1 MPKLN
6 IFIVED
12 EPCIARVLKQ
22 TVQYIGHHVCGMATS
37 FDGAVKGL
45 QHAGADLIITDIM
58 LEGEKTGVD
67 LAKYINK
74 YLKIPIVFQ
83 SSVIDQLVIDEALK
97 TDPLVFMPK
106 PLSSRILIDAIAA
119 GV

>member
-1 MPKLN
+1 MLKLN

-12 EPCIARVLKQ
+12 EPLIARVLKQ
-22 TVQYIGHHVCGMATS
+22 TVQYIGHHVCGTATS
-37 FDGAVKGL
+37 FDGAVRGL
-45 QHAGADLIITDIM
+45 KHAGADLIITDIM

-67 LAKYINK
+67 LANYINK
-74 YLKIPIVFQ
+74 YLKIPFVFQ

-106 PLSSRILIDAIAA
+106 PLCSQVLIDVIASRL
-119 GV
+119 